1 MKDVKAD
8 RRVRKTRK
16 RYEDALIELLKTQD
30 INKVT
35 VTNLSEMA
43 DMNRGT
49 FYIHYDDVYD
59 LLESIEDRLLAEITE
74 IVSTEVIQG
83 EIIIFE
89 EEFMN
94 IVNALKYIDS
104 NREIFKVLLND
115 RGSLLFL
122 NRMKKMFSEKL
133 LNRLLSVSVSNANY
147 NNILTSFYITGFIGA
162 IQEWLKS
169 DSNISVLE
177 LATLIKTQLNNGFEA
192 VE

>member
-1 MKDVKAD
+1 
-8 RRVRKTRK
+8 
-16 RYEDALIELLKTQD
+16 LKTQD

>member
-74 IVSTEVIQG
+74 IVSTEIIQG